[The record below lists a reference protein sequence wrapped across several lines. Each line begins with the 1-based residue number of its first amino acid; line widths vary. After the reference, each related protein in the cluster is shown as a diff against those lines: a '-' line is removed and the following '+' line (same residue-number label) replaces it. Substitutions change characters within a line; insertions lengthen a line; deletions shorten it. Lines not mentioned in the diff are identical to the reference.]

1 MPTARALHRE
11 YFIDLEQ
18 DAQGWRVVAITYS
31 RTGRSLLPPAF
42 SYPDQATAEQYAK
55 AAIDQQLSRR
65 RG

>member
-1 MPTARALHRE
+1 MPTTRALHRE

-18 DAQGWRVVAITYS
+18 DAQGWRVVAITHS
-31 RTGRSLLPPAF
+31 RVGRSLLPPAF
-42 SYPDQATAEQYAK
+42 NYPDQVTAEQYAK